1 VDEIREAEAGGANG
15 ADLNHDNVMAQLGLE
30 EEMGLALVAL
40 SRKAGWYTYLR
51 QSNGREALSIR
62 IGLLQSQLVSEC
74 SCYSVMIFSG
84 RIHPAS

>member
-51 QSNGREALSIR
+51 QSNG
-62 IGLLQSQLVSEC
+62 
-74 SCYSVMIFSG
+74 
-84 RIHPAS
+84 